1 MVVEQLSE
9 QRERKK
15 LKDLK
20 EKYDRGEISDIDLE
34 NLPPYGVICQT
45 LVIRDLKGIGVDHM
59 GAQGREIIRK
69 VIRISADNYPEM
81 MNKCFMINAPFVFNT
96 LWYFI
101 KGLLSQRTVDKVSI
115 AGTNYILDL
124 LSRVNAEDI
133 PEMITGGKLKLNVIP
148 YVFQVQPGGCLANL
162 DDLDG
167 ESNGETIMEVK

>member
-1 MVVEQLSE
+1 M
-9 QRERKK
+9 
-15 LKDLK
+15 
-20 EKYDRGEISDIDLE
+20 GE
-34 NLPPYGVICQT
+34 NLPPYGVICQA
-45 LVIRDLKGIGVDHM
+45 LVIRDLKGIGVNHM
-59 GAQGREIIRK
+59 GAQGRENIRK

-133 PEMITGGKLKLNVIP
+133 PEMITG
-148 YVFQVQPGGCLANL
+148 
-162 DDLDG
+162 DG